1 MNRASRVRIATLA
14 AAVATVMVAAPAAAA
29 TPTQETTEFES
40 DAVYTD
46 LCSFPLRIQ
55 DEGTFLTKTFIDDA
69 GNVERIVVTSPR
81 YRAVLTNQITGQSIR
96 VNAPGPEFYNYYPD
110 GSRIRSGTGPWT
122 WGAFHPTTGE
132 PGLFL
137 LQGRFQIR
145 YDADGNRIA
154 TTFDGHATNLC
165 EILDD

>member
-1 MNRASRVRIATLA
+1 MNRSSRIRIAALA
-14 AAVATVMVAAPAAAA
+14 AAVATVLVAAPASAAA
-29 TPTQETTEFES
+29 PTQETTQFES
-40 DAVYTD
+40 DEVYDD

-55 DEGTFLTKTFIDDA
+55 DEGTFLTKTFTDDA
-69 GNVERIVVTSPR
+69 GHVERIVITSPR
-81 YRAVLTNQITGQSIR
+81 YRAVLTNQVTGRSIR
-96 VNAPGPEFYNYYPD
+96 VNAPGPEFDNYYPD
-110 GSRIRSGTGPWT
+110 GSRTRVGTGPWT

-165 EILDD
+165 KILGD